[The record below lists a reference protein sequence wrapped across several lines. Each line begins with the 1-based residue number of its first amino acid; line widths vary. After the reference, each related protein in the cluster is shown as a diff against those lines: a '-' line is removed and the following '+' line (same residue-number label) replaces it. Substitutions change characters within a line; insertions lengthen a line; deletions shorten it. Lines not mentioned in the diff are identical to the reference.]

1 MVTRL
6 WKTTVLSSFSTL
18 KKWHHLKTG
27 RRPGTWPRTWE
38 KTDTLKS
45 GPVPKTRTQGLKTL
59 PFVSCHVKD
68 NVKVIYFH
76 IKSRGVQGLIFVQIP
91 FEKYT
96 THFYFENGEVGVKTT
111 ITNLQPLLAR
121 KISAY
126 LRILM

>member
-1 MVTRL
+1 MEDDSALKFQYSQEMASPKNRTQTRNL
-6 WKTTVLSSFSTL
+6 TQDLRKNGHL
-18 KKWHHLKTG
+18 KK
-27 RRPGTWPRTWE
+27 RT
-38 KTDTLKS
+38 
-45 GPVPKTRTQGLKTL
+45 VPKTRTQGLKTL
-59 PFVSCHVKD
+59 PFVSCHFKD
-68 NVKVIYFH
+68 NVKVIYFY

-121 KISAY
+121 KISGY